1 MSPTPVASGGNLCRK
16 CKRRSA
22 GWEGGHGGDGEAASL
37 PRPGWGCPG
46 AAARR
51 LRGPARAL
59 QHGEGEGRWPPS
71 RAVPAPRRV
80 PGPVILF
87 HFAWLKAG
95 RPPRPGGRAE
105 AAAGCAAAPARQAP
119 EVTAPGARPL
129 PGAGPA
135 SLPHR
140 SGHSPPPAPPR
151 VPCKVEG
158 GQEKEVWPRFLF
170 LNFGGGGTARYLD
183 SGTLCTCR
191 RTGRCAGRRCAGHGR
206 C

>member
-1 MSPTPVASGGNLCRK
+1 M
-16 CKRRSA
+16 
-22 GWEGGHGGDGEAASL
+22 AA
-37 PRPGWGCPG
+37 
-46 AAARR
+46 
-51 LRGPARAL
+51 
-59 QHGEGEGRWPPS
+59 EPS

-80 PGPVILF
+80 PGPLISF

-140 SGHSPPPAPPR
+140 SAHSPPPAPLR
-151 VPCKVEG
+151 VPCKVER

-170 LNFGGGGTARYLD
+170 LSFGGWGAGSLPGQWHVVHLPQGRALRWPAVCRTREMLNLRLRLEAEYLY
-183 SGTLCTCR
+183 L
-191 RTGRCAGRRCAGHGR
+191 
-206 C
+206 